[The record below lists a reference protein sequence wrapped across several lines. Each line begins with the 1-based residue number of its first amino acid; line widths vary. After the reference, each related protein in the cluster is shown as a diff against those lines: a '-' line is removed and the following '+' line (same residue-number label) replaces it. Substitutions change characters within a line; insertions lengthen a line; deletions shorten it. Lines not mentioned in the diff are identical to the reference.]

1 MATWTRWAVCAGALA
16 GAFVAAV
23 EAYLVFTRSERTLA
37 SYAEPLAVGCAL
49 VGLLVMALLRAEE
62 SRLARELRTARTGTD
77 ALRSLVLRR
86 RSQAPFFAR
95 LFSTGLGTAAV
106 CLAEG
111 DSAGAIDATRVGSA
125 LMRGGRLD
133 VLAQVVDADLERCRN
148 NSVSLERCVQRL
160 RAMAPLPN
168 REAELYRLHVLV
180 KALLQQGDDDA
191 AAELVEELD
200 KGGADVAA
208 SPARAGTAGPRNNDG
223 TDDERRMYA
232 TWLRVWFDMDAP
244 EGDYRTAGA
253 HPLPEGDLRMAALVA
268 RSQGAEKLLEKIEA
282 RLSSVAQPAPS
293 R

>member
-1 MATWTRWAVCAGALA
+1 MRLVATWTRWAVSAGALA

-37 SYAEPLAVGCAL
+37 SYAVPIAVGCAL
-49 VGLLVMALLRAEE
+49 VALLVLALLRAEE
-62 SRLARELRTARTGTD
+62 SRVVRELRTARTGTD

-95 LFSTGLGTAAV
+95 LFSTRLGTAAV

-111 DSAGAIDATRVGSA
+111 DSAGAIDAMRGGSM

-133 VLAQVVDADLERCRN
+133 ALAEVVDADVERCRN

-160 RAMAPLPN
+160 RAMSPLPN
-168 REAELYRLHVLV
+168 REAELYRVHVLV
-180 KALLQQGDDDA
+180 KALLQQGDDDG

-200 KGGADVAA
+200 KGG
-208 SPARAGTAGPRNNDG
+208 S
-223 TDDERRMYA
+223 DDDRRMYA

-244 EGDYRTAGA
+244 EGDYRSSAA

-282 RLSSVAQPAPS
+282 RLSSVAKPAPS
-293 R
+293 G

>member
-1 MATWTRWAVCAGALA
+1 VRLVATWTRWAVSAGALG

-23 EAYLVFTRSERTLA
+23 AAYLVFTRSERTLG
-37 SYAEPLAVGCAL
+37 SYAVHLAIGCA
-49 VGLLVMALLRAEE
+49 VAALLVLTLLRAEE
-62 SRLARELRTARTGTD
+62 SRVARELRTARTGTE

-111 DSAGAIDATRVGSA
+111 DSAGARDAMRVGSA

-133 VLAQVVDADLERCRN
+133 ALAEVVGADEERCRN

-160 RAMAPLPN
+160 RAMSPLPN

-180 KALLQQGDDDA
+180 KALLQQGDA
-191 AAELVEELD
+191 EGAAELVEELE
-200 KGGADVAA
+200 KGGA
-208 SPARAGTAGPRNNDG
+208 G
-223 TDDERRMYA
+223 DDDRRMYA

-244 EGDYRTAGA
+244 EGDYRSSAA
-253 HPLPEGDLRMAALVA
+253 QPLAEGDLRVAALVA

-282 RLSSVAQPAPS
+282 RLSSVAQPAS
-293 R
+293 SG

>member
-1 MATWTRWAVCAGALA
+1 MGVLSTIGCYNILVRLVATWVRWAVCAGALA

-37 SYAEPLAVGCAL
+37 SYAVPLALGCGL
-49 VGLLVMALLRAEE
+49 VGVLVMALLRAEE

-111 DSAGAIDATRVGSA
+111 DSAGAIDAMRVGSM

-133 VLAQVVDADLERCRN
+133 ALAEVVDADIERSRN
-148 NSVSLERCVQRL
+148 NSVALERCVQRL
-160 RAMAPLPN
+160 RGMSPLPN
-168 REAELYRLHVLV
+168 RESELYRLHVLV
-180 KALLQQGDDDA
+180 KALLQQADA
-191 AAELVEELD
+191 DGAVELVEELE
-200 KGGADVAA
+200 KA
-208 SPARAGTAGPRNNDG
+208 PPE
-223 TDDERRMYA
+223 DDDRRMYA

-253 HPLPEGDLRMAALVA
+253 HPLPEGDLRVAALVA
-268 RSQGAEKLLEKIEA
+268 RSQGAEKLLEKIEV
-282 RLSSVAQPAPS
+282 RLAAVAQPSAS

>member
-1 MATWTRWAVCAGALA
+1 VATWTRWAVCAGALA

-37 SYAEPLAVGCAL
+37 SYAVPLALGCTLAA
-49 VGLLVMALLRAEE
+49 LLVLALLRAEE
-62 SRLARELRTARTGTD
+62 SRVARELRTARTGTD

-111 DSAGAIDATRVGSA
+111 DSAGAIDAMRVGSA

-133 VLAQVVDADLERCRN
+133 ALAEVVDADVERCRN

-160 RAMAPLPN
+160 RAMSPLPN

-180 KALLQQGDDDA
+180 KALLQQGDAEA
-191 AAELVEELD
+191 AAELVDELE
-200 KGGADVAA
+200 KGPRDND
-208 SPARAGTAGPRNNDG
+208 GTAGEGPRDDNG
-223 TDDERRMYA
+223 TADDRRMYA

-244 EGDYRTAGA
+244 EGDYRTAA
-253 HPLPEGDLRMAALVA
+253 QPLAEGDLRMAALVA

-293 R
+293 G

>member
-1 MATWTRWAVCAGALA
+1 MRLVATWTRWAVCAGALA

-37 SYAEPLAVGCAL
+37 SFAAPLALGCAA
-49 VGLLVMALLRAEE
+49 VALLVMALLRAEE
-62 SRLARELRTARTGTD
+62 SRVARELRTARTGTE
-77 ALRSLVLRR
+77 ALRGLVLRR

-111 DSAGAIDATRVGSA
+111 DSAGAMDARRVGSA

-133 VLAQVVDADLERCRN
+133 ALAEVVDADVERCRN

-160 RAMAPLPN
+160 RAMSPLPN

-180 KALLQQGDDDA
+180 KALLQQGDDDG
-191 AAELVEELD
+191 AAELVEELE
-200 KGGADVAA
+200 KGAI
-208 SPARAGTAGPRNNDG
+208 AGEGPRGSDG
-223 TDDERRMYA
+223 TDDDRRMYA

-253 HPLPEGDLRMAALVA
+253 QPIPEGDLRMAALVA

-282 RLSSVAQPAPS
+282 RLSSVAQPAS
-293 R
+293 SG

>member
-1 MATWTRWAVCAGALA
+1 VRLVATWTRWAVCAGALA

-37 SYAEPLAVGCAL
+37 SYAVPLALGCAL
-49 VGLLVMALLRAEE
+49 VAVLVLALLRAEE
-62 SRLARELRTARTGTD
+62 SRVARELRTARTGTD

-111 DSAGAIDATRVGSA
+111 DSAGAIDAMRVGSV

-133 VLAQVVDADLERCRN
+133 ALAELVDADVERCRN

-160 RAMAPLPN
+160 RAMSPMAN

-180 KALLQQGDDDA
+180 KALLQQGDDDG
-191 AAELVEELD
+191 AAELVEELE
-200 KGGADVAA
+200 KGA
-208 SPARAGTAGPRNNDG
+208 S
-223 TDDERRMYA
+223 DDDRRMYA

-253 HPLPEGDLRMAALVA
+253 QPIAEGDLRMAALVA

-282 RLSSVAQPAPS
+282 RLSSVAQPAS
-293 R
+293 TG

>member
-1 MATWTRWAVCAGALA
+1 MRLVATWTRWAVCAGALT
-16 GAFVAAV
+16 GGFVAAV

-37 SYAEPLAVGCAL
+37 SYAVPLALGAAL
-49 VGLLVMALLRAEE
+49 VAVLVLALLRAEE
-62 SRLARELRTARTGTD
+62 SRVARELRTARTGTE

-111 DSAGAIDATRVGSA
+111 DSAGAIDAMRVGSG

-133 VLAQVVDADLERCRN
+133 ALAEVVDADVERCRN
-148 NSVSLERCVQRL
+148 NSVALERCVQRL
-160 RAMAPLPN
+160 RAMSPLPN
-168 REAELYRLHVLV
+168 REAELYRVHVLV
-180 KALLQQGDDDA
+180 KALLQQGDDA
-191 AAELVEELD
+191 GAAELVEELE
-200 KGGADVAA
+200 KG
-208 SPARAGTAGPRNNDG
+208 AG
-223 TDDERRMYA
+223 DDDRRMYA

-253 HPLPEGDLRMAALVA
+253 QPIAEGDLRMAALVA

-282 RLSSVAQPAPS
+282 RLSSVAQPAS
-293 R
+293 SG

>member
-1 MATWTRWAVCAGALA
+1 MCAGALA

-37 SYAEPLAVGCAL
+37 SYAVPLAVGCAL
-49 VGLLVMALLRAEE
+49 VGVLVMALLRAEE

-111 DSAGAIDATRVGSA
+111 DAAGAIDALRVGSV

-133 VLAQVVDADLERCRN
+133 ALAQVVDADVERNRN
-148 NSVSLERCVQRL
+148 NSVALERCVQRL
-160 RAMAPLPN
+160 RAMSPLGN

-180 KALLQQGDDDA
+180 KALLQQADA
-191 AAELVEELD
+191 DGAVELVEELE
-200 KGGADVAA
+200 KAPGA
-208 SPARAGTAGPRNNDG
+208 GQGPRDDNG
-223 TDDERRMYA
+223 TEDDDRRMYA

-253 HPLPEGDLRMAALVA
+253 HPLPEGDLRVAALVA

-282 RLSSVAQPAPS
+282 RLSAVAQPSPS

>member
-1 MATWTRWAVCAGALA
+1 
-16 GAFVAAV
+16 VAAV

-37 SYAEPLAVGCAL
+37 SYAVPLALGCAAAA
-49 VGLLVMALLRAEE
+49 LLVMALLRAEE
-62 SRLARELRTARTGTD
+62 SRVARELRTARTGTE

-111 DSAGAIDATRVGSA
+111 DSAGAIDAMRVGSA

-133 VLAQVVDADLERCRN
+133 ALAEVVDADVERCRN

-160 RAMAPLPN
+160 RAMSPLPN

-180 KALLQQGDDDA
+180 KALLQQGDDDG
-191 AAELVEELD
+191 AAELVEELE
-200 KGGADVAA
+200 KGIVVGE
-208 SPARAGTAGPRNNDG
+208 GPRDNSGNGAGQGARDNDG
-223 TDDERRMYA
+223 TADDRRMYA

-253 HPLPEGDLRMAALVA
+253 QPIAEGDLRMAALVA
-268 RSQGAEKLLEKIEA
+268 RSQGADKLLEKIEA
-282 RLSSVAQPAPS
+282 RLSSVAQSAS
-293 R
+293 AG

>member
-1 MATWTRWAVCAGALA
+1 MRLVATWTRWAVCAGALA
-16 GAFVAAV
+16 GAFVAAA
-23 EAYLVFTRSERTLA
+23 EAYLVFTRSDRTLA
-37 SYAEPLAVGCAL
+37 SYAVPLALGCAL
-49 VGLLVMALLRAEE
+49 VAVLVLALLRAEE
-62 SRLARELRTARTGTD
+62 SRVARELRTARTGTD

-111 DSAGAIDATRVGSA
+111 DSAGAIDAMRVGSA

-133 VLAQVVDADLERCRN
+133 ALAEVVDADVERCRN

-160 RAMAPLPN
+160 RAMSPLPN

-180 KALLQQGDDDA
+180 KALLQQGDDDC
-191 AAELVEELD
+191 AAELVEELE
-200 KGGADVAA
+200 KGAVA
-208 SPARAGTAGPRNNDG
+208 GEGPGDNDG
-223 TDDERRMYA
+223 TADDDRRMYA

-253 HPLPEGDLRMAALVA
+253 QPIAEGDLRMAALVA

-282 RLSSVAQPAPS
+282 RLSSVAQPAS
-293 R
+293 SG

>member
-1 MATWTRWAVCAGALA
+1 MRLVATWTRWAVCAGALG

-23 EAYLVFTRSERTLA
+23 EAYLVFSRSERTLA
-37 SYAEPLAVGCAL
+37 SFAAPLALACAVAAL
-49 VGLLVMALLRAEE
+49 MVLALLRAEE

-86 RSQAPFFAR
+86 RTQAPFFAR

-111 DSAGAIDATRVGSA
+111 DSAGALDAMRVGSA

-133 VLAQVVDADLERCRN
+133 VLAEVVDADVERCRN

-160 RAMAPLPN
+160 RAMSPLPN

-180 KALLQQGDDDA
+180 KALLQQGDADG
-191 AAELVEELD
+191 AAELVEELA
-200 KGGADVAA
+200 KGA
-208 SPARAGTAGPRNNDG
+208 G
-223 TDDERRMYA
+223 TDDDRRMYA
-232 TWLRVWFDMDAP
+232 TWLQVWFDMDAP

-253 HPLPEGDLRMAALVA
+253 QPLPEGDLRVAALVA

-282 RLSSVAQPAPS
+282 RLSSVAEPS
-293 R
+293 PSG